1 MASLMSDLY
10 LATTNAA
17 PLELNAADLD
27 NLNRGHGEEFENGT
41 AVETCI
47 QLQNKTAINL
57 AVRNSISLLYYP
69 LTSKWLLLG
78 SLLFIDPYLSQQR
91 AGLQHTVFQLQP
103 EITNPNACFM

>member
-1 MASLMSDLY
+1 MLNGLY
-10 LATTNAA
+10 IATTNAA

-57 AVRNSISLLYYP
+57 AVREIYLFLY
-69 LTSKWLLLG
+69 
-78 SLLFIDPYLSQQR
+78 
-91 AGLQHTVFQLQP
+91 
-103 EITNPNACFM
+103 